1 MLVFGLNNMI
11 VTKGLTKVFKSF
23 RRPPLTAVDNID
35 LTVDEGTIFGYL
47 GPNGAGKTTT
57 IKMLSTIF
65 PPTSG
70 TAKVCGYD
78 ILRQPLEIKKH
89 IGLMPENSGFNG
101 AMKALDVL
109 MYYSEFYN
117 RPKKQR
123 RKRAMELLEDIG
135 LGDAVN
141 RKVSNF
147 SHGMRKRLSLSV
159 ALFNE
164 PDLLILD
171 EPTSGLD
178 PQGTYEFRNRIRSL
192 KNEGITIFLSSHL
205 LPEIEQICDMVG
217 IINRGSIVDSGSI
230 DNLKKKLE
238 GSTAGMSVAFQL
250 EGITEEHLSRFRKME
265 GVVAAQEVATEYFFR
280 VDSKSRIPQ
289 LTDEMVSQGIKVY
302 SINVKHVSLEDIF
315 LSLTGGGGE
324 GE

>member
-1 MLVFGLNNMI
+1 MI
-11 VTKGLTKVFKSF
+11 DIEGLTKVFKSF
-23 RRPPLTAVDNID
+23 RRPPIKAVDNID
-35 LTVDEGTIFGYL
+35 LHVDEGTIFGYL

-70 TAKVCGYD
+70 TAKVCGFD

-101 AMKALDVL
+101 AMKAIDVL

-117 RPKKQR
+117 RPKKET
-123 RKRAMELLEDIG
+123 RKRALELLEDFG

-141 RKVSNF
+141 RKVKTF

-164 PDLLILD
+164 PELLILD

-217 IINRGSIVDSGSI
+217 IINKGRIVDSGSI
-230 DNLKKKLE
+230 DNLQKKLE
-238 GSTAGMSVAFQL
+238 GSMTGMSVAFQL
-250 EGITEEHLSRFRKME
+250 EGVTEEHLVAFREMD
-265 GVVAAQEVATEYFFR
+265 GVVAAQKVGKEYFLR

-289 LTDEMVSQGIKVY
+289 LTNEMVKKDIKVY
-302 SINVKHVSLEDIF
+302 SIDVKHVSLEDIF
-315 LSLTGGGGE
+315 LSLTGGGE
-324 GE
+324 SE

>member
-1 MLVFGLNNMI
+1 MI
-11 VTKGLTKVFKSF
+11 DIEGLTKVFKSF
-23 RRPPLTAVDNID
+23 RRPPIKAVDNID
-35 LTVDEGTIFGYL
+35 LHVDEGTIFGYL

-70 TAKVCGYD
+70 TAKVCGFD

-101 AMKALDVL
+101 AMKAIDVL

-117 RPKKQR
+117 RPKKER
-123 RKRAMELLEDIG
+123 RKRALELLEDFG

-141 RKVSNF
+141 RKVKTF

-164 PDLLILD
+164 PELLILD

-217 IINRGSIVDSGSI
+217 IINKGRIVDSGSI
-230 DNLKKKLE
+230 DNLQKKLE
-238 GSTAGMSVAFQL
+238 GSMTGMSVAFQL
-250 EGITEEHLSRFRKME
+250 EGVTEEHLVAFREMD
-265 GVVAAQEVATEYFFR
+265 GVVAAQKVGKEYFLR

-289 LTDEMVSQGIKVY
+289 LTNEMVKKDIKVY
-302 SINVKHVSLEDIF
+302 SIDVKHVSLEDIF
-315 LSLTGGGGE
+315 LSLTGGGE
-324 GE
+324 SE

>member
-1 MLVFGLNNMI
+1 MI
-11 VTKGLTKVFKSF
+11 DIEGLTKVFKSF
-23 RRPPLTAVDNID
+23 RRPPIKAVDNID
-35 LTVDEGTIFGYL
+35 LHVDEGTIFGYL

-65 PPTSG
+65 PPTSD
-70 TAKVCGYD
+70 TAKVCGFD

-101 AMKALDVL
+101 AMKAIDVL

-117 RPKKQR
+117 RPKKER
-123 RKRAMELLEDIG
+123 RKRALELLEDFG

-141 RKVSNF
+141 RKVKNF

-164 PDLLILD
+164 PELLILD

-217 IINRGSIVDSGSI
+217 IINKGRIVDSGSI
-230 DNLKKKLE
+230 DNLQKKLE
-238 GSTAGMSVAFQL
+238 GSMTGMSVAFQL
-250 EGITEEHLSRFRKME
+250 EGVTEEHLVAFREMD
-265 GVVAAQEVATEYFFR
+265 GVVAAQKVGKEYFLR

-289 LTDEMVSQGIKVY
+289 LTNEMVKKDIKVY
-302 SINVKHVSLEDIF
+302 SIDVKHVSLEDIF
-315 LSLTGGGGE
+315 LSLTGGGE
-324 GE
+324 SE

>member
-1 MLVFGLNNMI
+1 MLTFGRDNMI
-11 VTKGLTKVFKSF
+11 DIEGLTKVFKSF
-23 RRPPLTAVDNID
+23 RRPPIKAVDNID
-35 LTVDEGTIFGYL
+35 LHVDEGTIFGYL

-70 TAKVCGYD
+70 TAKVCGFD

-101 AMKALDVL
+101 AMKAIDVL

-117 RPKKQR
+117 RPKKER
-123 RKRAMELLEDIG
+123 RKRALELLEDFG

-141 RKVSNF
+141 RKVKTF

-164 PDLLILD
+164 PELLILD

-217 IINRGSIVDSGSI
+217 IINKGRIVDSGSI
-230 DNLKKKLE
+230 DNLQKKLE
-238 GSTAGMSVAFQL
+238 GSMTGMSVAFQL
-250 EGITEEHLSRFRKME
+250 EGVTEEHLVAFREMD
-265 GVVAAQEVATEYFFR
+265 GVVAAQKVGKEYFLR

-289 LTDEMVSQGIKVY
+289 LTNEMVKKDIKVY
-302 SINVKHVSLEDIF
+302 SIDVKHVSLEDIF
-315 LSLTGGGGE
+315 LSLTGGGE
-324 GE
+324 NE